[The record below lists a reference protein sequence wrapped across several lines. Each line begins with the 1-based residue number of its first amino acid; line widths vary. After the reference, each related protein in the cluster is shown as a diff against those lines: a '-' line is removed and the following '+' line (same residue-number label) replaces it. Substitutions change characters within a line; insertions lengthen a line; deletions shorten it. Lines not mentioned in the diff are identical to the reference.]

1 MKGNEA
7 RKYLISYLLRE
18 RGENISVPQGELS
31 QKRLLRALMNVRLPA
46 PVSDEFLRVQ
56 DEYLKTA
63 IAEKGIT
70 DADDFDY
77 ENGVALWQGDITTLK
92 VDGIVNAANSGLLGC
107 FVPEHH
113 CIDNAIHTFAGVE
126 LRNECDRIMRE
137 QGAEEPTGQAKITKG
152 YNLPCKYVL
161 HTVGPIVYGKLTE
174 KHEKLLYSCY
184 GNCLALADKNGL
196 ASLAFCCI
204 STGEFCFPNE
214 RAAEIA
220 LDAVKR
226 YKAETGSKI
235 KVIFN
240 VFKDVDYAIYKRL
253 LGRN

>member
-1 MKGNEA
+1 MTQSEK
-7 RKYLISYLLRE
+7 RVFLINYLLRE
-18 RGENISVPQGELS
+18 RGENISVPQGEPS

-46 PVSDEFLRVQ
+46 PVSDEFLRIQ
-56 DEYLKTA
+56 DEYLKTV

-92 VDGIVNAANSGLLGC
+92 VDGIVNAANSRLLGC

-137 QGAEEPTGQAKITKG
+137 QGVEEPTGQAKITKG

-161 HTVGPIVYGKLTE
+161 HTVGPIVYGNLTE
-174 KHEKLLYSCY
+174 EHEKALSSCY
-184 GNCLALADKNGL
+184 KSCLVLAVAYGL
-196 ASLAFCCI
+196 NTLAFCCI
-204 STGEFCFPNE
+204 STGEFCFPNA

-220 LDAVKR
+220 INSVKEF
-226 YKAETGSKI
+226 KAQTGSKI

-240 VFKDVDYAIYKRL
+240 VYKDIDYEIYRQL
-253 LGRN
+253 LARD